1 MFTLTGKRVRRVRL
15 VRDMSYFARRRKI
28 SSALLP
34 IASFAKKKNGK
45 SYARLEFMGIVPE
58 FMSQKRL
65 NSLG

>member
-1 MFTLTGKRVRRVRL
+1 MFTLTGKRVRRLRL
-15 VRDMSYFARRRKI
+15 IRDMSYFAGRRKI

-34 IASFAKKKNGK
+34 IAFLQKRKRK

-58 FMSQKRL
+58 FISQKRL